1 MRALIARRLS
11 IIGFV
16 LAGLLLVV
24 VAALAYQ
31 RLQELKS
38 ASRQV
43 EHTLSVETELA
54 RTLSLVTDAE
64 SGQRGY
70 LITGSAPYLEPYE
83 SALAGLPPQ
92 LGRLRRLPSDNATQQ
107 ERLRLLEELI

>member
-16 LAGLLLVV
+16 LAGLLLV
-24 VAALAYQ
+24 AAIAYQ
-31 RLQELKS
+31 RLQDLKN
-38 ASRQV
+38 ASRRV

-64 SGQRGY
+64 
-70 LITGSAPYLEPYE
+70 
-83 SALAGLPPQ
+83 
-92 LGRLRRLPSDNATQQ
+92 
-107 ERLRLLEELI
+107 